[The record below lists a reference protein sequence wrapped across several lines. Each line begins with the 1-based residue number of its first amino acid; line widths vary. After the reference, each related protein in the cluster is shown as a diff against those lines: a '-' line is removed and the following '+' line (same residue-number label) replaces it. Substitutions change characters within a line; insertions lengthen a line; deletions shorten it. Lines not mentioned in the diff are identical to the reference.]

1 MEEAMNREQRGW
13 RYTLVVSLAACAL
26 VALVTA
32 CGAPTTPA
40 EGHDPKL
47 AASASA
53 AQSELASATAE
64 ANYKMAIEQASDDAE
79 AALKQCD
86 EGLTGELQTGCRDH
100 ATAAYASAQARA
112 EADRTATART
122 N

>member
-1 MEEAMNREQRGW
+1 MNREQRSW
-13 RYTLVVSLAACAL
+13 RYTLGIAACVLA
-26 VALVTA
+26 TA

-40 EGHDPKL
+40 EGHDPQL
-47 AASASA
+47 AANAAA
-53 AQSELASATAE
+53 AQSELARATAE

-86 EGLTGELQTGCRDH
+86 EVLTGELQKGCRDN
-100 ATAAYASAQARA
+100 ASAAYASAQARA

>member
-1 MEEAMNREQRGW
+1 MNREQRGW
-13 RYTLVVSLAACAL
+13 RSTFVVLIGAW
-26 VALVTA
+26 ALVTG

-47 AASASA
+47 AASAA
-53 AQSELASATAE
+53 TAQTELARATAE
-64 ANYKMAIEQASDDAE
+64 TNYKMAIDQASDDAE

-86 EGLTGELQTGCRDH
+86 EVLTGELQRGCRDH

-112 EADRTATART
+112 EADRSATART